1 MTRTSRIGVVL
12 LLLGASVSGAG
23 CRLRR
28 PDVEPARAIE
38 PQLREPATRTAGAGP
53 GLRVRLLSVQARGL
67 IGTRLLHQLPGGELA
82 TDPVWRWST
91 APDRYLETVLR
102 MEVEARPDLRLV
114 DSMDAVLVAVTLLS
128 WQVESV
134 DSPRLAGAMEITA
147 TERDR
152 SVHTQL
158 VRRTEP
164 YSGDL
169 PGDLSA
175 AAGRLLQ
182 GMVSEGLEQLV
193 QHR

>member
-1 MTRTSRIGVVL
+1 M
-12 LLLGASVSGAG
+12 
-23 CRLRR
+23 
-28 PDVEPARAIE
+28 
-38 PQLREPATRTAGAGP
+38 
-53 GLRVRLLSVQARGL
+53 
-67 IGTRLLHQLPGGELA
+67 
-82 TDPVWRWST
+82 WRWST

-164 YSGDL
+164 YRETCPAICRPP
-169 PGDLSA
+169 PGACCKAWCPRGSSSSSNTADDVA
-175 AAGRLLQ
+175 Q
-182 GMVSEGLEQLV
+182 
-193 QHR
+193 